1 MGRPTGRNLEDELM
15 TKIKLMFD
23 RFHESDQKDNPEIPF
38 DFTQFVD
45 SFDDSFPVKV
55 FEFLIKETAIRYRNT
70 QAALHHDNSRTSLRH
85 HHHHHHHH
93 FLPYHHEQGLH
104 GHALPGQSLE
114 RERTA
119 RSPAGSP
126 FLDTTASGSL
136 SRSLLSNQTTSG
148 LSAGLRRSRHTPRES
163 TTANQASSDPGSS
176 VATGRRSSRRGDT
189 LERQRA
195 FILRPPPLPGASMES
210 MSSLDDSA
218 GAQPYM
224 SFADIFGPNQSAQ
237 FESDIL
243 QRQRSQ
249 ELRQQQLRQLYVQ
262 EFLARNNRRR
272 RQAQGISEPPQND
285 TDSRANTQP
294 SPQAR
299 YQAHDGLLISST
311 QPSIADRVQEFR
323 DSAQRARAAM
333 RNSLNS
339 DLVIEEDAQVLLTGE
354 VSRRRRRPFMETEMT
369 RTTGTAVTT
378 DAAGAAGSIGT
389 EVISGSNM
397 EGTASGASDTVET
410 SVQEQDQGAQASGEV
425 LEQDLAGSSDVPG
438 QGIGA
443 TIAIAITSSP
453 SPLQT
458 QDHLIQPIPPTPPSP
473 NPNRNPR
480 PTFQDRRRS
489 SINSADI
496 EAVVRQLEAT
506 ASTSSS
512 RPAFDSRLNQILES
526 DQVDQ
531 THISTPPPL
540 HQAQPLPSPPT
551 ADQDVGDGSPH

>member
-45 SFDDSFPVKV
+45 SFDDSFTTKV
-55 FEFLIKETAIRYRNT
+55 FEFLVKETALRYRNT
-70 QAALHHDNSRTSLRH
+70 QAALHHDSTRTSLNR
-85 HHHHHHHH
+85 HHHHHH

-104 GHALPGQSLE
+104 GQGLPGQSLE
-114 RERTA
+114 RERTT
-119 RSPAGSP
+119 RSPASAAGSP
-126 FLDTTASGSL
+126 FLDTSSSL
-136 SRSLLSNQTTSG
+136 SRSLLSNQSSSG
-148 LSAGLRRSRHTPRES
+148 LNAGLRRSRNMPREN

-176 VATGRRSSRRGDT
+176 GATSRRSSRRGDT

-195 FILRPPPLPGASMES
+195 FILRPPPLPGTSMETL
-210 MSSLDDSA
+210 SSLEDSTV
-218 GAQPYM
+218 AQPFM
-224 SFADIFGPNQSAQ
+224 SFADIFGPNQSTQ
-237 FESDIL
+237 FESDIV

-249 ELRQQQLRQLYVQ
+249 ELRQQHLRQLYVQ
-262 EFLARNNRRR
+262 EFLARSNRRR
-272 RQAQGISEPPQND
+272 RQAQGNPEPSPSD
-285 TDSRANTQP
+285 TRANTQP

-354 VSRRRRRPFMETEMT
+354 VSRRRRRPFIGATEEST
-369 RTTGTAVTT
+369 GTTATQTTGTSGTT
-378 DAAGAAGSIGT
+378 GELVSESNLEGVT
-389 EVISGSNM
+389 EV
-397 EGTASGASDTVET
+397 SDMVET
-410 SVQEQDQGAQASGEV
+410 SLQAQGQGASGSEA
-425 LEQDLAGSSDVPG
+425 LEQGLASSSEAPG
-438 QGIGA
+438 QGSDPA
-443 TIAIAITSSP
+443 SSP
-453 SPLQT
+453 SQA
-458 QDHLIQPIPPTPPSP
+458 QHHIVQPIPPTPPSP

-489 SINSADI
+489 SINPADI

-506 ASTSSS
+506 ASSSSSSS
-512 RPAFDSRLNQILES
+512 RPFDSRLNQILES

-531 THISTPPPL
+531 TYISTPPPL
-540 HQAQPLPSPPT
+540 LQAPLPSPPT
-551 ADQDVGDGSPH
+551 ADQDVDNSPR

>member
-1 MGRPTGRNLEDELM
+1 
-15 TKIKLMFD
+15 
-23 RFHESDQKDNPEIPF
+23 
-38 DFTQFVD
+38 
-45 SFDDSFPVKV
+45 
-55 FEFLIKETAIRYRNT
+55 
-70 QAALHHDNSRTSLRH
+70 
-85 HHHHHHHH
+85 
-93 FLPYHHEQGLH
+93 
-104 GHALPGQSLE
+104 
-114 RERTA
+114 
-119 RSPAGSP
+119 
-126 FLDTTASGSL
+126 
-136 SRSLLSNQTTSG
+136 
-148 LSAGLRRSRHTPRES
+148 
-163 TTANQASSDPGSS
+163 
-176 VATGRRSSRRGDT
+176 
-189 LERQRA
+189 
-195 FILRPPPLPGASMES
+195 
-210 MSSLDDSA
+210 MSSLDDS

-224 SFADIFGPNQSAQ
+224 SFADIFGPNQSTQ

-262 EFLARNNRRR
+262 EFLARSTRRR
-272 RQAQGISEPPQND
+272 RQAQGIPELPQND

-354 VSRRRRRPFMETEMT
+354 VSRRRRRPFMGTETT
-369 RTTGTAVTT
+369 GTTGTATT
-378 DAAGAAGSIGT
+378 ETAGTVETAGTIGT
-389 EVISGSNM
+389 ELVSGSNV
-397 EGTASGASDTVET
+397 EGAASGASDTVET
-410 SVQEQDQGAQASGEV
+410 SIQAQGQGAQASGEV
-425 LEQDLAGSSDVPG
+425 LEQGLASSSNDVPG
-438 QGIGA
+438 QGTGA
-443 TIAIAITSSP
+443 AIAIAITSSP
-453 SPLQT
+453 SPSQT
-458 QDHLIQPIPPTPPSP
+458 QDHLVQPIPPTPPSP

-489 SINSADI
+489 SINPADI

-512 RPAFDSRLNQILES
+512 RPAFGSRLNQILES

-531 THISTPPPL
+531 THVHVSTPPPL
-540 HQAQPLPSPPT
+540 LQAQPLPSPPT

>member
-23 RFHESDQKDNPEIPF
+23 RFHESDQKDN
-38 DFTQFVD
+38 
-45 SFDDSFPVKV
+45 
-55 FEFLIKETAIRYRNT
+55 
-70 QAALHHDNSRTSLRH
+70 
-85 HHHHHHHH
+85 
-93 FLPYHHEQGLH
+93 
-104 GHALPGQSLE
+104 
-114 RERTA
+114 
-119 RSPAGSP
+119 
-126 FLDTTASGSL
+126 
-136 SRSLLSNQTTSG
+136 
-148 LSAGLRRSRHTPRES
+148 
-163 TTANQASSDPGSS
+163 
-176 VATGRRSSRRGDT
+176 
-189 LERQRA
+189 RA
-195 FILRPPPLPGASMES
+195 FILRPPPPGTSMES
-210 MSSLDDSA
+210 MSSLDDS

-224 SFADIFGPNQSAQ
+224 SFADIFGPNQSTQ

-262 EFLARNNRRR
+262 EFLARSTRRR
-272 RQAQGISEPPQND
+272 RQAQGIPELPQND

-354 VSRRRRRPFMETEMT
+354 VSRRRRRPFMGTETT
-369 RTTGTAVTT
+369 GTTGTATT
-378 DAAGAAGSIGT
+378 ETAGTVETAGTIGT
-389 EVISGSNM
+389 ELVSGSNV
-397 EGTASGASDTVET
+397 EGAASGASDTVET
-410 SVQEQDQGAQASGEV
+410 SIQAQGQGAQASGEV
-425 LEQDLAGSSDVPG
+425 LEQ
-438 QGIGA
+438 
-443 TIAIAITSSP
+443 
-453 SPLQT
+453 
-458 QDHLIQPIPPTPPSP
+458 
-473 NPNRNPR
+473 
-480 PTFQDRRRS
+480 
-489 SINSADI
+489 ADI

-512 RPAFDSRLNQILES
+512 RPAFGSRLNQILES

-531 THISTPPPL
+531 THVHVSTPPPL
-540 HQAQPLPSPPT
+540 LQAQPLPSPPT